1 MRYYRD
7 LTEIYPREILE
18 TSNYYIARG
27 LVTQEFIDQ
36 IRAGKPKIEN
46 LADYYEPGKEHLFL
60 ISKTEGVMMSD
71 YPDEKITN
79 QKFIDNA
86 YGDILI
92 FGLGIGLIVF
102 PLLNEDNVRSITI
115 VEMDPELPNL
125 VGSVIKKMDAFSKVN
140 ILQGNAFD
148 YADKLN
154 QKYDTIYFDIW
165 ARITDESF
173 DEMERLHDMYRH
185 LLKSGESYIDSWR
198 YDSKN
203 DSPGKI
209 NKKKLLKLAET
220 EINWLRFYSTPE
232 SIYNLSE
239 ESDFYSDLK
248 PIGYTGSLIKLD
260 NCCIP
265 CIVQSDAPIN
275 KKTKISDLKIITSTR
290 DKDNNK
296 YSPLEAYW
304 NLYPES
310 RAEIIDKLKFRE
322 KIIV

>member
-1 MRYYRD
+1 MRYYRN
-7 LTEIYPREILE
+7 LTEIYPRELLE
-18 TSNYYIARG
+18 SSNYYIARG
-27 LVTQEFIDQ
+27 LATQEFIDQ
-36 IRAGKPKIEN
+36 IRVGKPKIKN
-46 LADYYEPGKEHLFL
+46 LADYFEPGKEHLFL

-79 QKFIDNA
+79 QNFIDNA
-86 YGDILI
+86 HGDVLI
-92 FGLGIGLIVF
+92 FGLGLGLIIF
-102 PLLNEDNVRSITI
+102 PLLDEEDVRSITI

-125 VGSVIKKMDAFSKVN
+125 VGPIIKQMDSSSKVN
-140 ILQGNAFD
+140 ILHGNAFD

-173 DEMERLHDMYRH
+173 DEMEKLHEMYRP
-185 LLKSGESYIDSWR
+185 LLKSEDGYIDSWR

-203 DSPGKI
+203 DSAGKV

-239 ESDFYSDLK
+239 ESDFYSELE
-248 PIGYTGSLIKLD
+248 PIGYAGNLIKLD

-265 CIVQSDAPIN
+265 CIVKSEAPID
-275 KKTKISDLKIITSTR
+275 KKTKVSDLKIITSTR

-310 RAEIIDKLKFRE
+310 RVEIINKLKFKE
-322 KIIV
+322 EIVV